1 MPRCRTPRAARTLP
15 SRRFEASESLVRR
28 VSSRRSRRRDRL
40 RQPGSRVESLGS
52 RGSLS
57 TGPTRL
63 IYARNAERLVVPAS
77 NMKLLTIAAAADALG
92 WDYRYETRLEAAGT
106 IANGTL
112 TGDLVVVGSGD
123 PSIGSPDGG
132 HAPLFLE
139 WAEALRRAGI
149 QRVDGRIVGDDD
161 AFDDEGLGAGWAWD
175 NLAAG
180 YSAPVGALNFN
191 ENAAVARVSAAT
203 SAAGRPAR
211 VEFGPAGH
219 GLELRD
225 EVVTGQAGSPIDLM
239 FVRKPGTL
247 GAHAARL
254 RPGRPASW

>member
-1 MPRCRTPRAARTLP
+1 MIGRLLVAALTLLL
-15 SRRFEASESLVRR
+15 ASLPLPARGQDAALDALR
-28 VSSRRSRRRDRL
+28 GDLDRL
-40 RQPGSRVESLGS
+40 FDSPPLARALVAARVESLGP
-52 RGSLS
+52 RGSS
-57 TGPTRL
+57 TGTTRL

-203 SAAGRPAR
+203 SAAGAAR

-219 GLELRD
+219 GLELR
-225 EVVTGQAGSPIDLM
+225 T
-239 FVRKPGTL
+239 
-247 GAHAARL
+247 
-254 RPGRPASW
+254 